1 MPLGVGRG
9 IIASRPTAS
18 AGRATQ
24 ITPEMMETM
33 DSSNI
38 KALIFDVFGTVVDW
52 RTSVIREAA
61 RFGTEQGLERDWE
74 AFAVAWRGKY
84 RPYMDKVR
92 SGDLPWTNLDRLHRR
107 SLDEVL
113 DEFGIGDVGEAA
125 KDELN
130 LAWHRLDP
138 WPDAVPGLY
147 RLKRRVIVAPMSNGN
162 VALMTNM
169 AKYAGLPWDCILGAE
184 LARHYKPD
192 PESYQTAVELLM
204 LRPEQVMM
212 VAAHQGDL
220 LAAQRAGL
228 RSAFVPRPMEFG
240 PDNRPDPTPDP
251 SFDVVAKDFVDLAD
265 RLGA

>member
-1 MPLGVGRG
+1 
-9 IIASRPTAS
+9 
-18 AGRATQ
+18 
-24 ITPEMMETM
+24 M

-52 RTSVIREAA
+52 RTSVIRQAA
-61 RFGTEQGLERDWE
+61 QFGKDHGLERDWE

-84 RPYMDKVR
+84 RPFMDKVR
-92 SGDLPWTNLDRLHRR
+92 TGELPWTNLDRLHRM

-113 DEFGIGDVGEAA
+113 TDFEILGVNEEA

-138 WPDAVPGLY
+138 WPDTVPGLY
-147 RLKRRVIVAPMSNGN
+147 RLKRRFIIAPMSNGN

-169 AKYAGLPWDCILGAE
+169 AKNGGMPWDCILGAE
-184 LARHYKPD
+184 VAKHYKPD
-192 PESYQTAVELLM
+192 PESYLTAVELLM

-220 LAAQRAGL
+220 LAAQKVGL
-228 RSAFVPRPMEFG
+228 RSAFVPRPMEGG
-240 PDNRPDPTPDP
+240 PNNRPDPTPDP
-251 SFDVVAKDFVDLAD
+251 SFDVVANDFVDLAD
-265 RLGA
+265 RLRS